1 MMELHE
7 NIDEALLLL
16 YFSGTLGEKEKEE
29 VENWISL
36 SEENRKI
43 AKQIC
48 YIHHVTDIIDTV
60 KQIDPKQALVKLDK
74 RLSKRK
80 KINWWEWGIRAAAVL
95 FIPLF
100 LSFFYFVFNQDKN
113 YDRYVEIRSNPG
125 MMTKVEL
132 PDGTW
137 VWLNSASYLKYP
149 VSFEGEYR
157 KVELLGEAYFSVQKD
172 NGRKFL
178 VDVGKG
184 IELEVLGTEFNVDA
198 YPDDKFVVATLVT
211 GRVKFHCQQK
221 GREVTYSMQP
231 GQKVIYNLLDEK
243 LLCTTTFVESDIAWK
258 SGRIIY
264 RDTPLEDALRTLSK
278 RFDVEF
284 RIVNPL
290 LKKYCFTGTFINQRL
305 DKILEHF
312 KIASGVRYR
321 YFEWALENGVG
332 KGKKKIKICKKKKN
346 SENTP
351 SLNKKYGKNIAL
363 FFPYKKSFSLT
374 CLPTSVVNFIFN
386 LNHNKFMQKHCSI
399 QILGIK
405 RLLKATLKGIP
416 LPMRLLIPNY
426 IP

>member
-184 IELEVLGTEFNVDA
+184 IG
-198 YPDDKFVVATLVT
+198 
-211 GRVKFHCQQK
+211 
-221 GREVTYSMQP
+221 
-231 GQKVIYNLLDEK
+231 
-243 LLCTTTFVESDIAWK
+243 
-258 SGRIIY
+258 
-264 RDTPLEDALRTLSK
+264 
-278 RFDVEF
+278 
-284 RIVNPL
+284 
-290 LKKYCFTGTFINQRL
+290 
-305 DKILEHF
+305 
-312 KIASGVRYR
+312 
-321 YFEWALENGVG
+321 
-332 KGKKKIKICKKKKN
+332 
-346 SENTP
+346 
-351 SLNKKYGKNIAL
+351 
-363 FFPYKKSFSLT
+363 
-374 CLPTSVVNFIFN
+374 
-386 LNHNKFMQKHCSI
+386 
-399 QILGIK
+399 
-405 RLLKATLKGIP
+405 
-416 LPMRLLIPNY
+416 
-426 IP
+426 